1 MAHHITHL
9 GAEHCVTGSCHL
21 LQVKGLNILI
31 DCGNAQGQD
40 VALPM
45 EEWPLKAAD
54 IHYLFL
60 THSHIDHIGRVP
72 KLLLH
77 GFHGEIL
84 CTRAT
89 KALMQPMLEDA
100 MSFSDLSRDQEA
112 HVLKRLDELS
122 WDFDY
127 EQLYELKQGVRF
139 KFGHA
144 GHILGSCFVRFEWTD
159 PDFSVVFSGD
169 LGASHTPI
177 LPDPAI
183 PDPCDLLIMEST
195 YGDRCHQKREERV
208 RNLGEVLTHALSDG
222 GKVFI
227 PAFSLGRTQELL
239 YEIDRLFSEPEW
251 QRAFPQ
257 LNAAKDG
264 IPVVIDSPL
273 GLKITD
279 IYAGLSEFWDQEAQE
294 LFRSGDHPLDFEGLL
309 TAKDGKAHQQ
319 ILEMSGPAVI
329 IASSGMCSG
338 GRIVNHL
345 REGLGNSKND
355 VLFVGYQAKGTP
367 GRAIL
372 KYSKEPNGYV
382 HFRNEKIYIKAKV
395 HQLSGYSAHAD
406 QQDLLNWV
414 EAMAEPPKQ
423 INLIHGEPDAQQAL
437 RELLEQRG
445 YTVCIRGSN

>member
-1 MAHHITHL
+1 MTHQITHL
-9 GAEHCVTGSCHL
+9 GAEHSVTGSCHL

-31 DCGNAQGQD
+31 DCGLVQGHD

-45 EEWPLKAAD
+45 EEWPLKPSD

-72 KLLLH
+72 ELILQ
-77 GFHGEIL
+77 GFSGEIL

-100 MSFSDLSRDQEA
+100 MSFSELSDAQTGD
-112 HVLKRLDELS
+112 VLRRLDELS

-127 EQLYELKQGVRF
+127 DTFFDLKQGVRF

-144 GHILGSCFVRFEWTD
+144 GHILGSCFIRFEWSD
-159 PDFSVVFSGD
+159 PEFSLVFSGD

-195 YGDRCHQKREERV
+195 YGDRCHQNRDQRV
-208 RNLGEVLTHALSDG
+208 RNLGEILTHALSDG

-239 YEIDRLFSEPEW
+239 YEIDRLFSAPEW
-251 QRAFPQ
+251 QQTFPQ
-257 LNAAKDG
+257 LSGAKTD
-264 IPVVIDSPL
+264 IPLVIDSPL

-294 LFRSGDHPLDFEGLL
+294 LFRSGDHPLDFEGLFS
-309 TAKDGKAHQQ
+309 ARDAQAHRQ
-319 ILEMSGPAVI
+319 ILDMPGPSMI

-345 REGLGNSKND
+345 REGLGDAKND
-355 VLFVGYQAKGTP
+355 ILFVGYQAKGTP
-367 GRAIL
+367 GRDIL
-372 KYSKEPNGYV
+372 RYSRQPGGYV
-382 HFRNEKIYIKAKV
+382 RLRNKKIVIKAKV
-395 HQLSGYSAHAD
+395 HVLSGYSAHAD
-406 QQDLLNWV
+406 QQDLIDWV
-414 EAMAEPPKQ
+414 EAIPETPKQ
-423 INLIHGEPDAQQAL
+423 IKLIHGEPDAQQTL
-437 RELLEQRG
+437 REHLEQRG
-445 YTVCIRGSN
+445 YTVS

>member
-1 MAHHITHL
+1 MAHKITHL
-9 GAEHCVTGSCHL
+9 GAEHSVTGSCHL

-40 VALPM
+40 VALSM
-45 EEWPLKAAD
+45 QEWPLKPSD
-54 IHYLFL
+54 IQYLFL

-72 KLLLH
+72 ELILQ
-77 GFHGEIL
+77 GFSGEIL

-100 MSFSDLSRDQEA
+100 MGFSDLSDIETEL
-112 HVLKRLDELS
+112 VLKRLDELS

-127 EQLYELKQGVRF
+127 DTLYALKQGVRF

-144 GHILGSCFVRFEWTD
+144 GHILGSCFIRFEWSE
-159 PDFSVVFSGD
+159 PEFSVVFSGD

-177 LPDPAI
+177 LPDPSV

-195 YGDRCHQKREERV
+195 YGDHCHQNREQRV
-208 RNLGEVLTHALSDG
+208 RNLGEILTHALSDG

-239 YEIDRLFSEPEW
+239 YEIDRLFSAPEW
-251 QRAFPQ
+251 QQIFPQ
-257 LNAAKDG
+257 LRAEKAD

-279 IYAGLSEFWDQEAQE
+279 IYASLSEFWDREAQE
-294 LFRSGDHPLDFEGLL
+294 LFRNGDHPLDFEGLI
-309 TAKDGKAHQQ
+309 TAKGGREHQR
-319 ILEMSGPAVI
+319 ILDMPGPAVI

-345 REGLGNSKND
+345 REGLGDPRND
-355 VLFVGYQAKGTP
+355 VLFVGYQAQGTP
-367 GRAIL
+367 GRAIVR
-372 KYSKEPNGYV
+372 YSKQPGGYV
-382 HFRNEKIYIKAKV
+382 RLRNKKIVIKAKV
-395 HQLSGYSAHAD
+395 HVLSGYSAHAD
-406 QQDLLNWV
+406 QQDLINWV
-414 EAMAEPPKQ
+414 EAIPEAPRRIK
-423 INLIHGEPDAQQAL
+423 LIHGEPDAQQSL
-437 RELLEQRG
+437 RALLEQRA
-445 YTVCIRGSN
+445 YTVS